1 MPAYPAS
8 HHQTEPH
15 TPIDTPEL
23 DRTVW
28 DRAAARLLAKM
39 LGEFAYEEII
49 EPVPR
54 TGDGAGRTGHYAVRL
69 DDGAALVFHAG
80 RGVYGGWRVDPATI
94 REVARDDLE
103 DRGGDGTPFRDPL
116 RFLARGHAAPG
127 PRRRHARPPH
137 P

>member
-69 DDGAALVFHAG
+69 DDGAALVFHAA
-80 RGVYGGWRVDPATI
+80 VSYTHLTLPTI
-94 REVARDDLE
+94 LLV
-103 DRGGDGTPFRDPL
+103 
-116 RFLARGHAAPG
+116 
-127 PRRRHARPPH
+127 
-137 P
+137 